1 MSAHPT
7 VTAVITTYDRT
18 EFLGDAVRSVLMQ
31 SIRTT
36 EVIVVDD
43 ASPTDPAPVLTEFED
58 RVRLIRLDANS
69 GANAARNAGVRAA
82 SGEWVAFL
90 DDDDIWRPDKTEEQF
105 AAMSDGD
112 EAALCGLEQID
123 GKSPQICPVAR
134 VTEAHLRGG
143 NPFCGMS
150 GLIARRDVLLQEPL
164 DETLPNG
171 QDWDIYIR
179 LARRRPL
186 AYAAAPLFARRYGS
200 HSGITLSAQSESVE
214 ALEKRTRVIEKHR
227 DWLGETH
234 YRRRLASYLLK
245 YIGKRKNPVRFVLH
259 AMRRAGA
266 SATVR
271 HLARKALRRPEFTWP
286 QGHNPL

>member
-1 MSAHPT
+1 MSSQPT
-7 VTAVITTYDRT
+7 VSAVITTYNRT
-18 EFLGDAVRSVLMQ
+18 DFLGDAVRSALEQ
-31 SIRTT
+31 TIRTT

-43 ASPTDPAPVLTEFED
+43 ASPTDPSAALASFGD
-58 RVRLIRLDANS
+58 RVRLIRLDVNS

-82 SGEWVAFL
+82 TGEWVAFL
-90 DDDDIWRPDKTEEQF
+90 DDDDIWRADKTEAQF
-105 AAMSDGD
+105 AAMADGD
-112 EAALCGLEQID
+112 EAALCGLEHV
-123 GKSPQICPVAR
+123 GEVAPQVCPVAR

-150 GLIARRDVLLQEPL
+150 GLIAHRDVLLQEPF

-186 AYAAAPLFARRYGS
+186 AYAPAPLFARRYGN
-200 HSGITLSAQSESVE
+200 HSGITLRAQSESLE
-214 ALEKRTRVIEKHR
+214 ALERRTRVIEKHR

-245 YIGKRKNPVRFVLH
+245 YIGKRKNPARFVLH

-266 SATVR
+266 SATMR
-271 HLARKALRRPEFTWP
+271 HLARKALRKPEFTWP
-286 QGHNPL
+286 